1 MAASKLLAPKMPSFS
16 NSSLSDRS
24 QAVRNPISARV
35 IVYGK
40 TRVSGT
46 IVYLST
52 TGTKNEF
59 LHIVLTLAGHEV
71 EAIDEVYFN
80 DELVPLVSNT
90 PTGFYNGV
98 ARINKKRGVPGD
110 LADQDLI
117 DDTIGLTDGK
127 WTANHKLSGIAYLYV
142 RLTWDAEKFPSGI
155 PNISAVIRGKK
166 VEDPRNTIT
175 IPPTLVYSANA
186 ALCLRD
192 YLLDTSLGMG
202 MTAAEVDDTAF
213 GVAANIC
220 EEQVQILPLS
230 PVVNENRYEANGVIV
245 TSASPDEN
253 IGKLLSAMGGLIAY
267 TGGRIVPYA
276 SAYRIP
282 TVTLTEKHFVGPL
295 NVQTRISARD
305 RVNSVKGVYVSETN
319 NWQVTDFPT
328 ISSATYVTAD
338 NNNVFFRDVVLPF
351 TTSPSCAQRLA
362 VLELRRAREEITF
375 SARFRLEAMQ
385 VRAGDTVMITN
396 EKLGWSSKVFEVMEW
411 NFASDGTPP
420 QVFIDMTLRETA
432 SSVYSWAVGDQ
443 IFVADSPNTTL
454 PDPFTLGAPT
464 NLSLTADGTT
474 QFIQADGTV
483 VPRIRV
489 GWTPPAAEFIQSGG
503 SVVIEYKPSAS
514 TTYLTWNT
522 VEGEQTEDFI
532 SSDVKIGLNYNVRIY
547 GESYFGI
554 STSYLSGSITVAK
567 DTTAPTIPTGLT
579 AVIGTGKAISLDW
592 NDNTEPDFSEYGI
605 YRNTTAV
612 TPANANTNKIAEVR
626 ASRFVDT
633 DVNIGT
639 TYYYWL
645 TAYDAVENVSGFTS
659 YVQATPS
666 VITAGPIDPS
676 APDQPNAPTFIST
689 TVYQSSDGGQFAQVS
704 LTAPPLPTKAVAL
717 DILYRRTGASD
728 FLIGNQIASAVSY
741 PVSID
746 DLTVGVAYEF
756 AARGISFSG
765 ALSPVSSVLSR
776 TAGSKTTPPAVP
788 TSLTAI
794 AGTGQIISLDWA
806 DNTENDLFEYGVY
819 RNTSD
824 NPGAAGEIAQVMAS
838 RFVDVSLSLN
848 QQYFYWVTAYDR
860 SENQSAKSA
869 TASATAVA
877 VVAGQTDPT
886 PPVDPAAPT
895 VASTT
900 TYLSS
905 DGTVFAQ
912 IVVSVPAFT
921 TRTAVMNVLYR
932 KSGQSGFIVADQRSS
947 GGGESSIDDLTPNVS
962 YEIAV
967 QAFSAFGI
975 GSAVVTGPTQLAPSK
990 TTAPAAP
997 TSTSLSS
1004 DGVKPLLMT
1013 GVFAFGV
1020 IPKWSPNTEADFSHY
1035 EIKATITDSDAATDF
1050 SWAVNGVTSRLEII
1064 YEAQC
1069 ALYNVFNGV
1078 GYIRVR
1084 SVNRSGVASAF
1095 VRIGNANSASNL
1107 GLNFGA
1113 ASETIAEGNDTR
1125 IVGASQKS
1133 LNLSDVASPATAR
1146 ANLGINR
1153 FSHVQSL
1160 AGGAPTETFTFTHNL
1175 GVTQLYVLAACV
1187 DPANELLIAHDY
1199 VAAGNTS
1206 NDTVFK
1212 VATGDGSNISAGNRR
1227 FTIHFVQ

>member
-1 MAASKLLAPKMPSFS
+1 MPQAFLPAIISSVVAAVKSVTLTAVIKFAAITAASMAASKLLAPKMPSFS
-16 NSSLSDRS
+16 DSSLSDRS
-24 QAVRNPISARV
+24 QLVRNPISART

-40 TRVSGT
+40 CRVSGT

-52 TGTKNEF
+52 TGTKNEY

-90 PTGFYNGV
+90 PTGFYAGV
-98 ARINKKRGVPGD
+98 ARVNKKRGVPGD
-110 LADQDLI
+110 TADADLI
-117 DDTIGLTDGK
+117 ADTASLTDGK
-127 WTANHKLSGIAYLYV
+127 WTSDHKLSGIAYLYV

-166 VEDPRNTIT
+166 VLDPRTAT
-175 IPPTLVYSANA
+175 TAYSANA

-192 YLLDTSLGMG
+192 YLTDTALGMG

-213 GVAANIC
+213 GVAATIC

-230 PVVNENRYEANGVIV
+230 PTVYENRYEANGVIV

-295 NVQTRISARD
+295 NVQTRTSARD

-420 QVFIDMTLRETA
+420 QVFVDMTLRETA

-443 IFVADSPNTTL
+443 IAVPDSPNTTL

-464 NLSLTADGTT
+464 SLSLTADGTT
-474 QFIQADGTV
+474 QLVQADGTIL
-483 VPRIRV
+483 PRIRV

-503 SVVIEYKPSAS
+503 SVVIEYKPAAS

-532 SSDVKIGLNYNVRIY
+532 SSDVKIGTNYNVRIY

-554 STSYLSGSITVAK
+554 STSYLSGSITVAQ
-567 DTTAPTIPTGLT
+567 D
-579 AVIGTGKAISLDW
+579 
-592 NDNTEPDFSEYGI
+592 
-605 YRNTTAV
+605 
-612 TPANANTNKIAEVR
+612 
-626 ASRFVDT
+626 
-633 DVNIGT
+633 
-639 TYYYWL
+639 
-645 TAYDAVENVSGFTS
+645 
-659 YVQATPS
+659 
-666 VITAGPIDPS
+666 
-676 APDQPNAPTFIST
+676 
-689 TVYQSSDGGQFAQVS
+689 
-704 LTAPPLPTKAVAL
+704 
-717 DILYRRTGASD
+717 
-728 FLIGNQIASAVSY
+728 
-741 PVSID
+741 
-746 DLTVGVAYEF
+746 
-756 AARGISFSG
+756 
-765 ALSPVSSVLSR
+765 
-776 TAGSKTTPPAVP
+776 TTPPATP
-788 TSLTAI
+788 TGLTAI
-794 AGTGQIISLDWA
+794 AGTGQIISLDWN
-806 DNTENDLFEYGVY
+806 DNTDADLGEYGVY
-819 RNTSD
+819 RNTSND
-824 NPGAAGEIAQVMAS
+824 PGAATEIAQTRAS
-838 RFVDVSLSLN
+838 RFVDVSLTLN

-860 SENQSAKSA
+860 IENQSAKSTGA
-869 TASATAVA
+869 DATAVA

-886 PPVDPAAPT
+886 PPGTPSAPT
-895 VASTT
+895 IASTA

-905 DGTVFAQ
+905 DGTTLSQ
-912 IVVSVPAFT
+912 IVINVPAFT

-932 KSGQSGFIVADQRSS
+932 KTGQPGFIVADQRSTT
-947 GGGESSIDDLTPNVS
+947 GGTASIDDLTPNVS

-967 QAFSAFGI
+967 QAFSAFGV
-975 GSAVVTGPTQLAPSK
+975 GSTISATVTQIATSN

-997 TSTSLSS
+997 ASTSLSS
-1004 DGVKPLLMT
+1004 DGVKPLLIT

-1020 IPKWSPNTEADFSHY
+1020 IAKWNLNTEADFSHY

-1050 SWAVNGVTSRLEII
+1050 SWAVNGVTNRLEII

-1069 ALYNVFNGV
+1069 ALYNLTNGV
-1078 GYIRVR
+1078 GYVRVR

-1095 VRIGNANSASNL
+1095 VRIGNANSSSNL
-1107 GLNFGA
+1107 GLNFGT
-1113 ASETIAEGNDTR
+1113 ASQTIAAGDDTR
-1125 IVGASQKS
+1125 ITGSAQKAS
-1133 LNLSDVASPATAR
+1133 NLSDVASPSTAR

-1160 AGGAPTETFTFTHNL
+1160 TGGSPTETFTFTHSL
-1175 GVTQLYVLAACV
+1175 GTTQNYVLASCV
-1187 DPANELLIAHDY
+1187 DPANDLLIAHDY
-1199 VAAGNTS
+1199 VAAGNNS

-1212 VATGDGSNISAGNRR
+1212 VATADGSNISAGSRR